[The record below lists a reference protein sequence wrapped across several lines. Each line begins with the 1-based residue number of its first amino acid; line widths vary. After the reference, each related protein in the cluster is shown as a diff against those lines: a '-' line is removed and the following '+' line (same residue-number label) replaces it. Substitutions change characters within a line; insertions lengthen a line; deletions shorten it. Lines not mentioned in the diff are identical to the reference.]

1 MGASELAATASAAA
15 EAASADPAK
24 AISLYREVVFGAGS
38 DGESIKVKESSI
50 DALAKLLAS
59 AGDAEALRA
68 LLAELRPLF
77 KVVPKAKTAK
87 IVRNVIDILSTVKG
101 HDDLQVELCKEQVA
115 WAREEKRT
123 FLRHRVELRLSA
135 LYLEMRAYQDALKLI
150 GSLAFEVKKLD
161 DKLLLVDIHL
171 LESKIHYALRNMPKV
186 TTRPALRPR
195 AVTQPRSRDARRLNG
210 SAPVQ
215 HVPWLRGRALFFF
228 RSFLRSGF
236 VPLTSSLPPPAV
248 PSLLPSQAKAA
259 LTAAR
264 TNSNAI
270 YVPPSVQCV
279 IDSQSGILHAE
290 EKDYK
295 TAYSYFF
302 EAFEQLNNLDETER
316 AATALKY
323 MLMCKVMCGQ
333 ADEVA
338 GLISSKGGAK
348 HQGEALDAMRA
359 VAAAYAERSLQR
371 LRASLGEYKAQ
382 LEDDPII
389 DAHLGALKDSLM
401 EQNLLRVI
409 EPFSRVEISH
419 VAKLIELPL
428 AEVETKLSQMILD
441 GKFEGIL
448 DQGAGCLIVYD
459 DQAPNTVYKAT
470 LETVANMDR
479 VVDSLM
485 AKSGKIAA

>member
-186 TTRPALRPR
+186 TTRPAPRPR

-210 SAPVQ
+210 SAPVP
-215 HVPWLRGRALFFF
+215 HVPMLRGRALFFF
-228 RSFLRSGF
+228 RSFLRSSF
-236 VPLTSSLPPPAV
+236 VPLTSSLTPPGGSFPPP
-248 PSLLPSQAKAA
+248 
-259 LTAAR
+259 
-264 TNSNAI
+264 
-270 YVPPSVQCV
+270 
-279 IDSQSGILHAE
+279 
-290 EKDYK
+290 
-295 TAYSYFF
+295 F
-302 EAFEQLNNLDETER
+302 
-316 AATALKY
+316 
-323 MLMCKVMCGQ
+323 
-333 ADEVA
+333 A
-338 GLISSKGGAK
+338 G
-348 HQGEALDAMRA
+348 
-359 VAAAYAERSLQR
+359 
-371 LRASLGEYKAQ
+371 
-382 LEDDPII
+382 
-389 DAHLGALKDSLM
+389 
-401 EQNLLRVI
+401 
-409 EPFSRVEISH
+409 
-419 VAKLIELPL
+419 
-428 AEVETKLSQMILD
+428 
-441 GKFEGIL
+441 
-448 DQGAGCLIVYD
+448 
-459 DQAPNTVYKAT
+459 
-470 LETVANMDR
+470 
-479 VVDSLM
+479 
-485 AKSGKIAA
+485 